1 METTVITE
9 LIASLGFPI
18 AAVIALGYFIYKIYK
33 KSEQREDKLL
43 EHLKECREVNAEA
56 IATIASYAVTLDII
70 QKDIADI
77 KTEITIL
84 TNEQE

>member
-1 METTVITE
+1 MDIALFTE
-9 LIASLGFPI
+9 LITTLGFPI
-18 AAVIALGYFIYKIYK
+18 AIVIAMGYFIYKIYK
-33 KSEQREDKLL
+33 KSEEREDKLMDS
-43 EHLKECREVNAEA
+43 LKECREVNADA
-56 IATIASYAVTLDII
+56 IATIAKYAGTLDII